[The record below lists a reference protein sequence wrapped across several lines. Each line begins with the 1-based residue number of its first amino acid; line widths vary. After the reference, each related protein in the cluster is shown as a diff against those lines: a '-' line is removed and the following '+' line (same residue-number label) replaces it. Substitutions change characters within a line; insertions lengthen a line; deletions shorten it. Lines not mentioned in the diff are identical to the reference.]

1 MAFYFSSDTKSF
13 YDTDVFP
20 VSSLPANKV
29 EISKATFTELMTKQ
43 NQGYV
48 IMADGSGNPYAV
60 NQSEAAATDIKHAA
74 SVATTIALGHVKIG
88 NTMQAANDGT
98 LDLKDGAVS
107 TAKIADA
114 NVTAAKIATDA
125 VETAKIKDANV
136 TTDKIADGAVSTAKI
151 ADGAVSTAKI
161 ADGAVTGA
169 KIEGSAIT
177 SSKIADGNVI
187 TDKLSNSAVTTDKI
201 ATKAVTTEK
210 IASHAVEYGNL
221 AEDSV
226 RTSRIKDEAVTNAKL
241 APDSVTQTKIMDHQ
255 VVRSKLAEE
264 SCTSVLEFKDTSDND
279 LNGTTQRLQANAL
292 LPVLIGRTQL
302 IELGDIVDFTISFD
316 WGDAIDPL
324 MNVGFKLVVW
334 TGASFT
340 QTVDR
345 IVRDVSRSA
354 VYGDNYALHCQER
367 FTFRNSSG
375 ASDRIKVSIAPTSN
389 VSWLKLV
396 NIQLNGIRSPGYI

>member
-1 MAFYFSSDTKSF
+1 MSFYFSSETKAF

-20 VSSLPANKV
+20 VASLPENKV
-29 EISKATFTELMTKQ
+29 EISEATFTELMTKQ

-60 NQSEAAATDIKHAA
+60 NQSESAATDIKHAA

-98 LDLKDGAVS
+98 LDLMNGAVS

-114 NVTAAKIATDA
+114 NVTAAKLATDA

-136 TTDKIADGAVSTAKI
+136 TTDKIANGAVSTAKI
-151 ADGAVSTAKI
+151 ADA
-161 ADGAVTGA
+161 AVTNA
-169 KIEGSAIT
+169 KIESNAIT
-177 SSKIADGNVI
+177 SSKIVDGNVI
-187 TDKLSNSAVTTDKI
+187 TDKLADNSVTTAKI
-201 ATKAVTTEK
+201 AQTAVTTEK

-221 AEDSV
+221 AENSV

-324 MNVGFKLVVW
+324 MNVGFKLIVW

-345 IVRDVSRSA
+345 IVRDVSRSD